1 MKDAILQVY
10 TGEGKGKTTAAT
22 GLMVRALGQGMRVLL
37 VRFLKPV
44 DPPSGELK
52 ILQQQPKFA
61 MLTAGLGG
69 VYDRNAG
76 ADFARDSAET
86 FLLAR
91 EKIMTG
97 DYDLVVLDELN
108 NVLHKNYLPLEDA
121 LDLLRNRPAGTELV
135 LTGRNAPPEVIC
147 LAQLVSRVEKD
158 KHPFDDG
165 LPARR
170 GIEF

>member
-1 MKDAILQVY
+1 MKDAIIQVY

-22 GLMVRALGQGMRVLL
+22 GLMVRALGQGMKVLL

-44 DPPSGELK
+44 DPPSGELE
-52 ILQQQPKFA
+52 ILQQQPNFT
-61 MLTAGLGG
+61 MVTAGLGG
-69 VYDRNAG
+69 VYDRNVA

-86 FLLAR
+86 FRLAR
-91 EKIMTG
+91 GKIMTE

-121 LDLLRNRPAGTELV
+121 LDLLRNRPDGTEMV
-135 LTGRNAPPEVIC
+135 LTGRNAPPEVIS
-147 LAQLVSRVEKD
+147 LAHLVSRVEKD
-158 KHPFDDG
+158 KHPFDGG

-170 GIEF
+170 GVEF